1 MSNMNLELTD
11 YQQLVVRLSLSDFI
25 DDGSEKMS
33 ESQEVALDI
42 YKKMIAH
49 VMNGERS

>member
-33 ESQEVALDI
+33 ESQGVALGI
-42 YKKMIAH
+42 LNKMIVH
-49 VMNGERS
+49 VNRESS